1 MAFCPDAVLYDEQP
15 TTFRQ
20 SWHQRQRWAKGYVQV
35 FRHYGRDLLRGM
47 FRGSWSCFDMT
58 MNIFPAFFL
67 TAAGIL
73 CSSVSIVL
81 GLLSGGSV
89 TDALWSVGELLM
101 GMYGT
106 LFVVGVI
113 TTVTEWKSI
122 HTKAW
127 KKVLYA
133 CTFPRFMATYIPIA
147 ISALFCRVEW
157 KPIEHRVNSTELRRR
172 KDGTPL
178 PF

>member
-1 MAFCPDAVLYDEQP
+1 
-15 TTFRQ
+15 
-20 SWHQRQRWAKGYVQV
+20 
-35 FRHYGRDLLRGM
+35 
-47 FRGSWSCFDMT
+47 MT

-67 TAAGIL
+67 TA
-73 CSSVSIVL
+73 VSIVCSVAAIML

-106 LFVVGVI
+106 LFVVGTI
-113 TTVTEWKSI
+113 TTVTEWKFI
-122 HTKAW
+122 HTAPW
-127 KKVLYA
+127 RKVLYVF
-133 CTFPRFMATYIPIA
+133 TFPLFMATYIPIA

-157 KPIEHRVNSTELRRR
+157 KPIEHRVTANQLRRR
-172 KDGTPL
+172 KDSTPL